1 MVACVY
7 LFGRAHDGQSPLNSV
22 TPNTH
27 HAGSNIFFLALL
39 AMTVAVFTMRTS
51 VCTPEFDPTQASIAR
66 VSAPLHHTS
75 TQQYPNLTGWVESIQ
90 KDVPVNAVLTDANL
104 KFGVF
109 DMSARV
115 TQAGQVVWQ
124 QYSYNWCVRVG
135 VASVHSFIQRR
146 PLFVGSRTH
155 LSFTAQGID

>member
-1 MVACVY
+1 M
-7 LFGRAHDGQSPLNSV
+7 
-22 TPNTH
+22 
-27 HAGSNIFFLALL
+27 
-39 AMTVAVFTMRTS
+39 
-51 VCTPEFDPTQASIAR
+51 
-66 VSAPLHHTS
+66 
-75 TQQYPNLTGWVESIQ
+75 ESIQ